1 MDHDLEE
8 VRVSRYHQGSDG
20 LGAVVLIENPVLE
33 TRHAAIRLILIASP
47 YLLPNPSQ
55 VWGLPEEHHT
65 RIGI

>member
-33 TRHAAIRLILIASP
+33 TRHPGNSAHPNRIAIT
-47 YLLPNPSQ
+47 LPNP
-55 VWGLPEEHHT
+55 
-65 RIGI
+65 